1 MHLGIPVIAS
11 QVSAIPEV
19 AGNAALYIHPE
30 NKVEIADAMYKIVT
44 DTKLRAQLIENGKL
58 RAQYFSWDLS
68 AQKVAEIICGNEK
81 KL

>member
-1 MHLGIPVIAS
+1 
-11 QVSAIPEV
+11 
-19 AGNAALYIHPE
+19 
-30 NKVEIADAMYKIVT
+30 MYKIVT